1 MHFDFMNVGASIAT
15 WPLWLLIWLVRF
27 YIHTVTCR
35 QSFFL
40 FGDLICFLG
49 PALAVLY
56 QKRQDDGTLE
66 NQLTPWNAGQKTHG
80 LPTSWARKPLSVG
93 VVAMQIQA
101 DFLIGSKTY
110 WLNLIGISV
119 HGPKVGN
126 NALQQRWDQRG
137 AQRNEIKE
145 FKSVSKETKDTKG
158 YHVAC
163 RWSNGTI
170 FSMFVPC
177 RHSIHWWARPN
188 WEMRRYI
195 RCVVVI

>member
-35 QSFFL
+35 QSFF
-40 FGDLICFLG
+40 FLEISFVFWDPPWQYCIKNG
-49 PALAVLY
+49 KMMNPW
-56 QKRQDDGTLE
+56 
-66 NQLTPWNAGQKTHG
+66 NPWNAGQKTHG
-80 LPTSWARKPLSVG
+80 LPTSWAGKPLS

-101 DFLIGSKTY
+101 EFLIGSKTY

-137 AQRNEIKE
+137 AQRNVVILVC
-145 FKSVSKETKDTKG
+145 VSSSQSQRKPKIPKDT
-158 YHVAC
+158 
-163 RWSNGTI
+163 
-170 FSMFVPC
+170 M
-177 RHSIHWWARPN
+177 
-188 WEMRRYI
+188 
-195 RCVVVI
+195 